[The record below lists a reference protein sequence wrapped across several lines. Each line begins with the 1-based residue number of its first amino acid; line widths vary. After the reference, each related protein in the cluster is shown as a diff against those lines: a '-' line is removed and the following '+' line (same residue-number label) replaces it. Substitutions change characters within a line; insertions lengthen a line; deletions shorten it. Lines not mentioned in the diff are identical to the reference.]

1 MKKAL
6 MITWEGY
13 QDQEVIY
20 PYYRLLEDE
29 FKVDISAEKE
39 GWIFGILG
47 TKMKVNVEAK
57 AIGATLFVRD
67 YDFLVLPG
75 GVKAL
80 EKTRQ
85 QQNILS
91 FIYDFVKSGKIVAST
106 CHGAQLLISAK
117 VTKGR
122 KISGYYSIKDDIENS
137 GAEYV
142 NSPAVVSGNIVSS
155 PHYDFM
161 GQWMKTAL
169 DMYKNQGKTTCCS
182 PSQTISKACCRS
194 EE

>member
-1 MKKAL
+1 

-182 PSQTISKACCRS
+182 PSQTISKACC
-194 EE
+194 